1 MRTQVMQEP
10 ALGTPWLER
19 DTDGG
24 PVEKT
29 PVLSFPFRIGRNDTA
44 DLHVDS
50 NQVSREHAVI
60 TRHGKKFHVQ
70 DLGSTNGTFINGE
83 RIEEAILADGDVLSF
98 AEVEFLFFC
107 GTQSFSRQTATQVMN
122 HGGSSSSTRDT
133 AWTTILSVRRAHE
146 VAVQRALR
154 TSFQAVVE
162 LASGETFGYE
172 AFAASGAD
180 ESADPRCSQ
189 VTAAHECR
197 ASERVRR
204 LFRRMSVEQSAALPH
219 AGRLLLALT
228 AAELNQPRLLDEL
241 TQLHAALPAGQ
252 RLVLEIPDSAVRHSP
267 DFIRLRASLR
277 EAGIEV
283 AYDDY
288 ASSKA
293 QILER
298 QDIAPDFLKL
308 APSMVRSIHRGE
320 DRQRQVQLIVST
332 SEQLGCRVI
341 ATGIDSEEDLRLC
354 LEMGCGLAQGELWGP
369 PQSAT
374 SHGATRSIGH
384 KTH

>member
-1 MRTQVMQEP
+1 MQEP

-19 DTDGG
+19 DSDGG

-44 DLHVDS
+44 DLHIDS

-107 GTQSFSRQTATQVMN
+107 GTQSFSRQTATQVM
-122 HGGSSSSTRDT
+122 HAGAPGTPPRDAT
-133 AWTTILSVRRAHE
+133 WTTLLGLRRAHE
-146 VAVQRALR
+146 VAVQRAVR
-154 TSFQAVVE
+154 TLFQPVVE
-162 LASGETFGYE
+162 LATGKAFAYE
-172 AFAASGAD
+172 ALASCGAD
-180 ESADPRCSQ
+180 ATADPRCGQ
-189 VTAAHECR
+189 LTAQHECR
-197 ASERVRR
+197 ANDRVRR
-204 LFRRMSVEQSAALPH
+204 LFRRLAVEQSASLPA
-219 AGRLLLALT
+219 AGRLLLAVA
-228 AAELNQPRLLDEL
+228 AAELNQARLLEEL
-241 TQLHAALPAGQ
+241 IELQAELAPAR
-252 RLVLEIPDSAVRHSP
+252 RLVIEIPDSAVRLSP
-267 DFIRLRASLR
+267 EFMRQHKAFR
-277 EAGIEV
+277 EVGIEI
-283 AYDDY
+283 AFDDY

-298 QDIAPDFLKL
+298 QEIAADFLKL

-320 DRQRQVQLIVST
+320 DRQRQVQLIIST

-354 LEMGCGLAQGELWGP
+354 QELGCGLAQGELWGL
-369 PQSAT
+369 PQPAGR
-374 SHGATRSIGH
+374 HGAAPPAATKPHSPR
-384 KTH
+384 

>member
-19 DTDGG
+19 DTDCG
-24 PVEKT
+24 PIEKT

-83 RIEEAILADGDVLSF
+83 RIEEAVLADGDVLSF

-107 GTQSFSRQTATQVMN
+107 GTQSFSRKTATQVMN
-122 HGGSSSSTRDT
+122 HGAPSASTRDS
-133 AWTTILSVRRAHE
+133 AWTTILSVRGAHE
-146 VAVQRALR
+146 AAVQRALR
-154 TSFQAVVE
+154 TSFQAVIE
-162 LASGETFGYE
+162 LASGDTFGYE
-172 AFAASGAD
+172 AFAARGTD
-180 ESADPRCSQ
+180 ESADPRCTQLSA
-189 VTAAHECR
+189 THECR
-197 ASERVRR
+197 ANDRVRR
-204 LFRRMSVEQSAALPH
+204 LFRRMAVEQCATLPH
-219 AGRLLLALT
+219 SGRLLLAVA
-228 AAELNQPRLLDEL
+228 AAELNQPRLIDEL
-241 TQLHAALPAGQ
+241 TQLQAALPAGQ
-252 RLVLEIPDSAVRHSP
+252 RLVVEVPDGSVRHSP
-267 DFIRLRASLR
+267 DFIRLRSGLR
-277 EAGIEV
+277 DAQIEV

-341 ATGIDSEEDLRLC
+341 ATGIDNEEDLRLC
-354 LEMGCGLAQGELWGP
+354 LEMGCGLAQGELWGQ
-369 PQSAT
+369 PQGAS
-374 SHGATRSIGH
+374 SHGAARSTGR
-384 KTH
+384 KTN

>member
-29 PVLSFPFRIGRNDTA
+29 PVLTFPFRIGRNDTA

-60 TRHGKKFHVQ
+60 TRHGKKYHVQ

-122 HGGSSSSTRDT
+122 HGAPSSSSRDA

-154 TSFQAVVE
+154 IAFQGVIE
-162 LASGETFGYE
+162 LATGDTFGYE
-172 AFAASGAD
+172 AFAARGGD
-180 ESADPRCSQ
+180 ESADPRCAQ
-189 VTAAHECR
+189 LTAAHECR
-197 ASERVRR
+197 ASDRVRR
-204 LFRRMSVEQSAALPH
+204 LFRRMAVEQSAALPH

-228 AAELNQPRLLDEL
+228 ASELHQGGLVEELLRLQAGLA
-241 TQLHAALPAGQ
+241 TGQ
-252 RLVLEIPDSAVRHSP
+252 RIVAEIPDSAVRHSP
-267 DFIRLRASLR
+267 DFIRLRAALR
-277 EAGIEV
+277 DAGIEV

-332 SEQLGCRVI
+332 SEQTGCRVI

-354 LEMGCGLAQGELWGP
+354 LEMGCGLAQGELWGLPQAAASHAVVRP
-369 PQSAT
+369 PE
-374 SHGATRSIGH
+374 R